1 MIPDT
6 PSSAASGMGELAD
19 ELRSTTEEMACTCSV
34 PMELWQKH
42 STAVLRAADA
52 LSAKDR
58 ELAETRAT
66 KDGAYAERNQCV
78 ALIAKFA
85 WAHGCRVGI
94 AKTAIEGWDEAWHGC
109 VYIDLP
115 TGQVSWHYHDSD
127 AHLFDFLAPYQGEWD
142 GHSTP
147 EKYARVNAAYP
158 IRPTVLETELA
169 EAREEIERL
178 KGLLNANGKP
188 RFNEAM
194 RRLEKAERERDEAMA
209 ALQAARAVMRNAW
222 GAVTSDQVVDKQVD
236 KMLRKGIDE
245 ADAVL
250 SSVQPV
256 SVSREQRGE
265 EA

>member
-1 MIPDT
+1 MFDR
-6 PSSAASGMGELAD
+6 ASLVERTARESD
-19 ELRSTTEEMACTCSV
+19 PQTIAK
-34 PMELWQKH
+34 Q
-42 STAVLRAADA
+42 AVLDA

-58 ELAETRAT
+58 ELAEARAT

-209 ALQAARAVMRNAW
+209 ALREKEEAHLSGLASDIAREIEAHDLFDCPEGTTYVRAAQAIADRLVERFGRA
-222 GAVTSDQVVDKQVD
+222 
-236 KMLRKGIDE
+236 I
-245 ADAVL
+245 
-250 SSVQPV
+250 SVPPV
-256 SVSREQRGE
+256 SGSREQRGNE
-265 EA
+265 EG

>member
-6 PSSAASGMGELAD
+6 PSSAASEMGAD
-19 ELRSTTEEMACTCSV
+19 HERIWLEPMAPVYGCEGRQWCQDKVWPDCDGDPEPTEYI
-34 PMELWQKH
+34 
-42 STAVLRAADA
+42 RADLHRHA

-58 ELAETRAT
+58 ELAEAT
-66 KDGAYAERNQCV
+66 KAKDGAYAERNQCV

-127 AHLFDFLAPYQGEWD
+127 AHLFDFLHPYQGEWD

-147 EKYARVNAAYP
+147 EKYARVNACYP
-158 IRPTVLETELA
+158 IRPTELERA
-169 EAREEIERL
+169 
-178 KGLLNANGKP
+178 
-188 RFNEAM
+188 
-194 RRLEKAERERDEAMA
+194 RDEALA
-209 ALQAARAVMRNAW
+209 ALREIATFDCGCKPCTGQC
-222 GAVTSDQVVDKQVD
+222 
-236 KMLRKGIDE
+236 RKGE
-245 ADAVL
+245 AAEIELEARVAIARSVL
-250 SSVQPV
+250 TP
-256 SVSREQRGE
+256 VSREQRGE